1 MCWEPVGWRW
11 WVRILRRGI
20 VCGGL
25 LSGLVVGG
33 FWMKGFL
40 NKGVD
45 AYHELD
51 EMKIALEAAQGAC
64 RNRPCP
70 PEVAQAKTLL
80 DKASEQARGGKPEDA
95 LVNLKAVRRLLQ
107 TKRPEAATPP
117 IAAPAEPGAAAGAG
131 ATAGLIQIAPGEFI
145 MGSFGHGADEQPAH
159 AVSLGGYSIMAREV
173 TVEEY
178 RRYSQE
184 VRQSFPD
191 QPAGS
196 GPKHPVVLVTWH
208 EAQAYCQHHEMRL
221 PTEAEWER
229 AARCGSMK
237 DYIGDGTPAGV
248 GPLAWHSGNSQKT
261 AHPVGG
267 KMLSACF
274 LYDIFGNAAEWVKD
288 WYAADYY
295 GNSPPQQPPGPDQG
309 DDRVVRGGAFD
320 SPVESLRASFRDRF
334 SPDSGRVNI
343 GFRCVK

>member
-11 WVRILRRGI
+11 WARILRRGI
-20 VCGGL
+20 VYGGL

-40 NKGVD
+40 NKSVD
-45 AYHELD
+45 VYHDLD
-51 EMKIALEAAQGAC
+51 EMKLALEAAQGAC
-64 RNRPCP
+64 QDRPCP
-70 PEVAQAKTLL
+70 PEVVQAKALF
-80 DKASEQARGGKPEDA
+80 DKAAEQARGGKHEDSS
-95 LVNLKAVRRLLQ
+95 VNLKAVRELL
-107 TKRPEAATPP
+107 RPRRPPVATPSLAVP
-117 IAAPAEPGAAAGAG
+117 AAPGAAVSTGA
-131 ATAGLIQIAPGEFI
+131 AAGLIQIAPGEFI
-145 MGSFGHGADEQPAH
+145 MGSFGYEADEQPAH

-184 VRQSFPD
+184 TRQVCPD

-196 GPKHPVVLVTWH
+196 GPRHPVVLITWH

-229 AARCGSMK
+229 AARCGTMK
-237 DYIGDGTPAGV
+237 DYIGDGTPAG
-248 GPLAWHSGNSQKT
+248 LDSFAWYSGNSQKM
-261 AHPVGG
+261 AHPVGS
-267 KMLSACF
+267 KAANACF
-274 LYDIFGNAAEWVKD
+274 LYDMFGNAAEWVKD
-288 WYAADYY
+288 WYSADYY
-295 GNSPPQQPPGPDQG
+295 GNSLLQQPPGPDG
-309 DDRVVRGGAFD
+309 GEDRVVRGGAFD
-320 SPVESLRASFRDRF
+320 SPAASLRASFRDRF